1 MTEAFRING
10 VDRGTIKMTAAI
22 AELSIVDPETFK
34 TLKYDPATETL
45 QSFAKSQ
52 RGAESPGGPLPAQR
66 SVDFNLMMLP
76 KRVSLPVRLSLPHQN
91 SEMPRPS
98 GRIRH

>member
-34 TLKYDPATETL
+34 TLKYDLATETL
-45 QSFAKSQ
+45 QSFAKRCATHITPEKKSIIH
-52 RGAESPGGPLPAQR
+52 S
-66 SVDFNLMMLP
+66 
-76 KRVSLPVRLSLPHQN
+76 KK
-91 SEMPRPS
+91 
-98 GRIRH
+98 